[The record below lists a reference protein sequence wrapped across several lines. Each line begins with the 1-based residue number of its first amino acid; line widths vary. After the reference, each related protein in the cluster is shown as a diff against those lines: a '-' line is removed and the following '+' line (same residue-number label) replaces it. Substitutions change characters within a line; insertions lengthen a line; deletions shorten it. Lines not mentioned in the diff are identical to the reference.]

1 MNLQQ
6 NILKKY
12 PDIKAIYNTTG
23 MQLQLAQAI
32 VDTGNEGKIKAVVFD
47 HNDQIFDYIKKGV
60 IGAAISFEPFNQ
72 GYEPIILMYNHLV
85 TGQPFEASR
94 ITCKSNIVTEENVDN
109 FV

>member
-1 MNLQQ
+1 MEEINNDGSGAKLW
-6 NILKKY
+6 NSSKTY
-12 PDIKAIYNTTG
+12 TR
-23 MQLQLAQAI
+23 
-32 VDTGNEGKIKAVVFD
+32 EVVFD